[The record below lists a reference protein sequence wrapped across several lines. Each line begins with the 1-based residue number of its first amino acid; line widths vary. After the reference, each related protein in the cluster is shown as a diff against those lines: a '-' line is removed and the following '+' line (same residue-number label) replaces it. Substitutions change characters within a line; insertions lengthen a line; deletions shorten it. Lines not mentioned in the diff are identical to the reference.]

1 MVIESAIKC
10 TKTNTGFLGAEIAV
24 VVVCWIERS
33 PRIQK
38 GVGSNPLRVSIFG
51 KSKIYGND
59 IFIIYSRLFFREKNV
74 PKNDNSLFFLPIFS
88 NKQIFIAYKP
98 NFYKPKFQ

>member
-10 TKTNTGFLGAEIAV
+10 TRTYTGFFGAEVAV
-24 VVVCWIERS
+24 FVVCWIERS

-74 PKNDNSLFFLPIFS
+74 PKNDNSISFTDF
-88 NKQIFIAYKP
+88 
-98 NFYKPKFQ
+98 